1 MEYAH
6 KEGVMAKSYQRVV
19 ANLVESYGGWSRIEA
34 CLADGRMTD
43 KLFPYHNLFSPIHVN
58 SIKLKNRIVMGPMGN
73 VGMPDETG
81 RPSNKMIQYFVE
93 RAKGGVGLITSGL
106 VLASNNVE
114 ASVTELGNLS
124 LLPRID
130 RSRTVFPGW
139 RVLAESV
146 HAYGAKFF
154 IQISPGLGRVA
165 SPECLIKKLRLPVS
179 ASWNPNF
186 YMPAVPCRPLRD
198 GECLKIIK
206 NAGQAAANA
215 KALLIDGVYLHGH
228 EGYLLE
234 QMVNPAFNRRKL
246 GRFANWQTFG
256 IELVKHIRER
266 VGEYYPIMYRIDLS
280 LALNET
286 YGKRMAEVSSLKK
299 FRKERIVEMTLDYM
313 ANLVKAGV
321 DMFDVDLGC
330 YDNWWLPHPPAS
342 MPPGCYLPIAKL
354 VKDYLAEKKI
364 KSNAGLPVPVVAVGK
379 LGYPDL
385 AERALR
391 EGMCDM
397 IMLARPLL
405 ADPEWPSKAYAG
417 KTSEI
422 CPCIGDQEA
431 CLNEFIEGGHLQ
443 CAVNPR
449 TGFEDVLC
457 AELTPT
463 SKPKKVAV
471 VGAGPAGVLCACTA
485 AERGHEVTLFEKL
498 DKVGGQLILGSVP
511 QFKYDVAN
519 YLQYLRNLLEKTAQ
533 SYKLKLRLHTEATP
547 ELLKGEN
554 CDAVVTCTGGQPIKL
569 AVEGIDLP
577 HVVQAVDLLRDGSL
591 STKAQKVMVI
601 GGGSV
606 GCEVAYMLAY
616 EMGNQVTIVEMLP
629 YFMKGD
635 CTANRGHLIHYLE
648 KAGVRLL
655 NCAMLKSVGRGSVK
669 ILKNVS
675 STVPDPYNT
684 WSPILPENVKNP
696 LAKKIKVEEQEIE
709 LETDLVVLAVG
720 LKADDR
726 LYEAC
731 IKERVAPGIRN
742 IGDSFCVGRVFEA
755 TKAGYAVGS
764 TL

>member
-1 MEYAH
+1 MEN
-6 KEGVMAKSYQRVV
+6 KTQRIISE
-19 ANLVESYGGWSRIEA
+19 LVESFGDWFLNEEG
-34 CLADGRMTD
+34 LADGRMTD
-43 KLFPYHNLFSPIHVN
+43 KLFPYHQLFSPIEVN
-58 SIKLKNRIVMGPMGN
+58 SIKIKNRILMGPMGN
-73 VGMPDETG
+73 VGLCDETG

-106 VLASNNVE
+106 VLVSYNVE
-114 ASVTELGNLS
+114 ASVTELGDLS

-154 IQISPGLGRVA
+154 IQLSPGLGRVA

-206 NAGQAAANA
+206 NAGQAAADA

-246 GRFANWQTFG
+246 GRFANWQAFG

-266 VGEYYPIMYRIDLS
+266 VGEHYPIMYRIDLS

-299 FRKERIVEMTLDYM
+299 FRKERTVEMTLDYM

-330 YDNWWLPHPPAS
+330 YDNWWLPHPPAP
-342 MPPGCYLPIAKL
+342 MPPGCYLPVSKL

-364 KSNAGLPVPVVAVGK
+364 KSNVGLPVPVVAVGK

-397 IMLARPLL
+397 VMLARPLL
-405 ADPEWPSKAYAG
+405 ADPEWPNKTYAG
-417 KTSEI
+417 KVSEI

-431 CLNEFIEGGHLQ
+431 CLNEFIEGGHPQ

-457 AELTPT
+457 VELAPV

-471 VGAGPAGVLCACTA
+471 VGAGPAGIVCACTA
-485 AERGHEVTLFEKL
+485 AKRGHQVMLFEKQ
-498 DKVGGQLILGSVP
+498 DKVGGELIPGSTP

-519 YLQYLRNLLEKTAQ
+519 YLQYLRNLLEKTAKN
-533 SYKLKLRLHTEATP
+533 YKLKLRLHTEATP
-547 ELLKGEN
+547 ELLKSDKF
-554 CDAVVTCTGGQPIKL
+554 DAVVTCTGGQPIKL
-569 AVEGIDLP
+569 AIQGIDLP
-577 HVVQAVDLLRDGSL
+577 HVMQAVNLLRHTSMAAK
-591 STKAQKVMVI
+591 TKKVVVI

-606 GCEVAYMLAY
+606 GCELAYMLAY
-616 EMGNQVTIVEMLP
+616 EMKKQVTIVEMLP
-629 YFMKGD
+629 YFMKGV

-648 KAGVRLL
+648 KAGVNLL
-655 NCAMLKSVGRGSVK
+655 NCARLQSVDRKTIK
-669 ILKNVS
+669 IRHNVS
-675 STVPDPYNT
+675 PTVPDPYNT

-696 LAKKIKVEEQEIE
+696 LAKRIKVEEQEVE
-709 LETDLVVLAVG
+709 LEADLVVLAVG

-726 LYEAC
+726 LYDGC
-731 IKERVAPGIRN
+731 VKERVAPEIHN
-742 IGDSFCVGRVFEA
+742 IGDSFSVGRIFEA
-755 TKAGYAVGS
+755 TKAGYAIGRM
-764 TL
+764 L

>member
-1 MEYAH
+1 MV
-6 KEGVMAKSYQRVV
+6 KNYQGVV
-19 ANLVESYGGWSRIEA
+19 ASLIDGYGGWSGNEDR
-34 CLADGRMTD
+34 LADGRMTD
-43 KLFPYHNLFSPIHVN
+43 RLFPYHQLFSPIQVN
-58 SIKLKNRIVMGPMGN
+58 SLKIKNRIVMGPMGN

-81 RPSNKMIQYFVE
+81 RPGNKMIQYFVE

-114 ASVTELGNLS
+114 ASVTEPGDLS

-139 RVLAESV
+139 RILAESV
-146 HAYGAKFF
+146 HACGARFF
-154 IQISPGLGRVA
+154 IQLSPGLGRVA

-206 NAGQAAANA
+206 NAGQAAADA
-215 KALLIDGVYLHGH
+215 KALLIDGAYLHGH

-234 QMVNPAFNRRKL
+234 QMTNTAFNRRRL
-246 GRFANWQTFG
+246 GRFADWQAFG

-266 VGEYYPIMYRIDLS
+266 VGERYPIMYRIDLS

-286 YGKRMAEVSSLKK
+286 YGRRMTEVSSLKK
-299 FRKERIVEMTLDYM
+299 FRRERTVEMTLDYM

-342 MPPGCYLPIAKL
+342 MPPGCYLPLAKL
-354 VKDYLAEKKI
+354 VKDYLMEKKI

-385 AERALR
+385 AEHALR
-391 EGMCDM
+391 QGMCDM
-397 IMLARPLL
+397 VMLARPLL

-417 KTSEI
+417 RVSEI

-431 CLNEFIEGGHLQ
+431 CLNEFIEGGHPQ

-457 AELTPT
+457 AELNPA
-463 SKPKKVAV
+463 SRAKKVAV

-485 AERGHEVTLFEKL
+485 AQRGHRVTLFEKL
-498 DKVGGQLILGSVP
+498 DKAGGELIPGSTP
-511 QFKYDVAN
+511 KFKYDVAN
-519 YLQYLRNLLEKTAQ
+519 YLQYLRNLLDETAR
-533 SYKLKLRLHTEATP
+533 SYKLKLRLKTEATP
-547 ELLKGEN
+547 ELLKSGKF
-554 CDAVVTCTGGQPIKL
+554 DAVVTCTGAQPVKL
-569 AVEGIDLP
+569 PVKGIDLP
-577 HVVQAVDLLRDGSL
+577 HVVQAVDLLHNGSL
-591 STKAQKVMVI
+591 PAKAKKVVVI

-606 GCEVAYMLAY
+606 GCELAYMLAY
-616 EMGNQVTIVEMLP
+616 EMGRQVAIVEMLP
-629 YFMKGD
+629 YFMKGV

-655 NCAMLKSVGRGSVK
+655 NCAVLKSVDKGAVK
-669 ILKNVS
+669 IIKNVS
-675 STVPDPYNT
+675 PTVPDPYNT
-684 WSPILPENVKNP
+684 WSPILPDNVKNP
-696 LAKKIKVEEQEIE
+696 LAKKIKVEEKEIE
-709 LETDLVVLAVG
+709 LAADLVVLAVG

-731 IKERVAPGIRN
+731 VKERVAPEIHN

-755 TKAGYAVGS
+755 TKAGYAVGRI
-764 TL
+764 L

>member
-1 MEYAH
+1 MEN
-6 KEGVMAKSYQRVV
+6 KTQRIISE
-19 ANLVESYGGWSRIEA
+19 LVESFGDWFLNEEG
-34 CLADGRMTD
+34 LADGRMTD
-43 KLFPYHNLFSPIHVN
+43 KLFPYHQLFSPIEVN
-58 SIKLKNRIVMGPMGN
+58 SIKIKNRILMGPMGN
-73 VGMPDETG
+73 VGLCDETG

-106 VLASNNVE
+106 VLVSYNVE
-114 ASVTELGNLS
+114 ASVTELGDLS

-154 IQISPGLGRVA
+154 IQLSPGLGRVA

-206 NAGQAAANA
+206 NAGQAAADA

-246 GRFANWQTFG
+246 GRFANWQAFG

-266 VGEYYPIMYRIDLS
+266 VGEHYPIMYRIDLS

-299 FRKERIVEMTLDYM
+299 FRKERTVEMTLDYM

-330 YDNWWLPHPPAS
+330 YDNWWLPHPPAP

-354 VKDYLAEKKI
+354 VKDYFARQGI
-364 KSNAGLPVPVVAVGK
+364 KSNRGLPVPVVAVGK

-397 IMLARPLL
+397 VMLARPLL
-405 ADPEWPSKAYAG
+405 ADPEWPNKTYAG
-417 KTSEI
+417 KVSEI

-431 CLNEFIEGGHLQ
+431 CLNEFIEGGHPQ

-457 AELTPT
+457 VELAPV
-463 SKPKKVAV
+463 SKLKKVAV
-471 VGAGPAGVLCACTA
+471 VGAGPAGIVCACTA
-485 AERGHEVTLFEKL
+485 AKRGHQVMLFEKQ
-498 DKVGGQLILGSVP
+498 DKVGGELIPGSTP

-519 YLQYLRNLLEKTAQ
+519 YLQYLRNLLEKTAKN
-533 SYKLKLRLHTEATP
+533 YKLKLRLHTEATP
-547 ELLKGEN
+547 ELLKSDKF
-554 CDAVVTCTGGQPIKL
+554 DAVVTCTGGQPIKL
-569 AVEGIDLP
+569 AIQGIDLP
-577 HVVQAVDLLRDGSL
+577 HVMQAVNLLRHTSMAAK
-591 STKAQKVMVI
+591 TKKVVVI

-606 GCEVAYMLAY
+606 GCELAYMLAY
-616 EMGNQVTIVEMLP
+616 EMKKQVTIVEMLP
-629 YFMKGD
+629 YFMKGV

-648 KAGVRLL
+648 KAGVNLL
-655 NCAMLKSVGRGSVK
+655 NCARLQSVDRKTIK
-669 ILKNVS
+669 IRHNVS
-675 STVPDPYNT
+675 PTVPDPYNT

-696 LAKKIKVEEQEIE
+696 LAKRIKVEEQEVE
-709 LETDLVVLAVG
+709 LEADLVVLAVG

-726 LYEAC
+726 LYDGC
-731 IKERVAPGIRN
+731 VKERVAPEIHN
-742 IGDSFCVGRVFEA
+742 IGDSFSVGRIFEA
-755 TKAGYAVGS
+755 TKAGYAIGRM
-764 TL
+764 L

>member
-1 MEYAH
+1 
-6 KEGVMAKSYQRVV
+6 MAKNYQKVV
-19 ANLVESYGGWSRIEA
+19 ANLIEDYGGWSRVEER
-34 CLADGRMTD
+34 LADGRMTD
-43 KLFPYHNLFSPIHVN
+43 KLFPYHQLFSPIQVN
-58 SIKLKNRIVMGPMGN
+58 GIKIKNRIVMGPMGN

-114 ASVTELGNLS
+114 ASVTEVGDLS

-146 HAYGAKFF
+146 HAYGARFF
-154 IQISPGLGRVA
+154 IQLSAGLGRVA
-165 SPECLIKKLRLPVS
+165 SPECLIKKWRLPVS

-206 NAGQAAANA
+206 NAGQAAADA
-215 KALLIDGVYLHGH
+215 RALLIDGVYLHGH

-234 QMVNPAFNRRKL
+234 QMTNTAFNRRKF
-246 GRFANWQTFG
+246 GRFADWQAFG

-266 VGEYYPIMYRIDLS
+266 VGAHYPIMYRIDLS

-286 YGKRMAEVSSLKK
+286 YGERMEQVSSLKK
-299 FRKERIVEMTLDYM
+299 FRKERTVEMTLDYM

-330 YDNWWLPHPPAS
+330 YDNWWLPHPPTS
-342 MPPGCYLPIAKL
+342 MPPGCYLPVAGL
-354 VKDYLAEKKI
+354 VKDYLAGEKI

-397 IMLARPLL
+397 VMLARPLL

-417 KTSEI
+417 KISGI

-431 CLNEFIEGGHLQ
+431 CLNEFIEGGHPQ

-457 AELTPT
+457 AELTPA
-463 SKPKKVAV
+463 SEPKEVAV
-471 VGAGPAGVLCACTA
+471 VGAGPAGLLCACTA
-485 AERGHEVTLFEKL
+485 AQRGHRVTLFERL
-498 DKVGGQLILGSVP
+498 DKVGGELIPGSAP
-511 QFKYDVAN
+511 RFKYDVAN
-519 YLQYLRNLLEKTAQ
+519 YLQYLRNLLEKTAKN
-533 SYKLKLRLHTEATP
+533 YKLELRLHTEATP
-547 ELLKGEN
+547 AMLKGEKF
-554 CDAVVTCTGGQPIKL
+554 DAVVTGTGGEPVKL
-569 AVEGIDLP
+569 AIKGIDLP
-577 HVVQAVDLLRDGSL
+577 HVVQAVDLLCNGSIP
-591 STKAQKVMVI
+591 AKVRKVVVV

-606 GCEVAYMLAY
+606 GCEAAYMLAC
-616 EMGNQVTIVEMLP
+616 EMGRQVTIVEMLP
-629 YFMKGD
+629 YFMKGV

-648 KAGVRLL
+648 RAGVRLL
-655 NCAMLKSVGRGSVK
+655 NCARLQSIGKKTVK
-669 ILKNVS
+669 VCQNVS
-675 STVPDPYNT
+675 PTVPDPYKT
-684 WSPILPENVKNP
+684 WSPILPENIKNP
-696 LAKKIKVEEQEIE
+696 LAKKIKVEEKEIE
-709 LETDLVVLAVG
+709 LEAELVVLHVG

-726 LYEAC
+726 LYESC
-731 IKERVAPGIRN
+731 VRERVAPEIHN
-742 IGDSFCVGRVFEA
+742 IGDSSCVGRIFEA
-755 TKAGYAVGS
+755 TKAGYAVGRM
-764 TL
+764 L

>member
-1 MEYAH
+1 M
-6 KEGVMAKSYQRVV
+6 VKSYQSVI
-19 ANLVESYGGWSRIEA
+19 ANLVESYGGWSRIEER
-34 CLADGRMTD
+34 LAEGRMTD
-43 KLFPYHNLFSPIHVN
+43 KLFPYHHLFSPIQVN

-73 VGMPDETG
+73 VGMADETG
-81 RPSNKMIQYFVE
+81 RPGNKMIQYFVE
-93 RAKGGVGLITSGL
+93 RARGGVGLITSGL

-114 ASVTELGNLS
+114 ASVTELGDLS

-139 RVLAESV
+139 RILAENV

-206 NAGQAAANA
+206 NTGQAAADA

-246 GRFANWQTFG
+246 GGFANWQTFG
-256 IELVKHIRER
+256 IELVKHIRQR

-299 FRKERIVEMTLDYM
+299 FRKERTVEMTLDYM

-330 YDNWWLPHPPAS
+330 YDNWWLPHPPTS
-342 MPPGCYLPIAKL
+342 MPPGCYLPVAEL
-354 VKDYLAEKKI
+354 VKSYLAEKKI

-385 AERALR
+385 AEHALR

-397 IMLARPLL
+397 VMLARPLL

-417 KTSEI
+417 RISEI

-431 CLNEFIEGGHLQ
+431 CLNEFIEGGHPQ

-449 TGFEDVLC
+449 TGFEDLLC
-457 AELTPT
+457 AELTPV
-463 SKPKKVAV
+463 SKPKKVVV
-471 VGAGPAGVLCACTA
+471 VGSGPAGVLCACTA
-485 AERGHEVTLFEKL
+485 AQRGHQVTLFERL
-498 DKVGGQLILGSVP
+498 DKVGGQLIPGSVP

-533 SYKLKLRLHTEATP
+533 SYKLKLSLYTEATP
-547 ELLKGEN
+547 ELLKSEK
-554 CDAVVTCTGGQPIKL
+554 CDAVVTCIGGQPIKL

-577 HVVQAVDLLRDGSL
+577 HVVQAVNLLRDGSL
-591 STKAQKVMVI
+591 SAKAQKVMVI

-606 GCEVAYMLAY
+606 GCEAAYMLAC
-616 EMGNQVTIVEMLP
+616 EMGKQVTIVEMLP
-629 YFMKGD
+629 YFMKGV

-731 IKERVAPGIRN
+731 VKERVAPEIRN

>member
-1 MEYAH
+1 
-6 KEGVMAKSYQRVV
+6 MAKNYQRVV
-19 ANLVESYGGWSRIEA
+19 ASLIEGYGGWSGNEEL
-34 CLADGRMTD
+34 LADGRMTD
-43 KLFPYHNLFSPIHVN
+43 RLFPYHKLFSPIQVN
-58 SIKLKNRIVMGPMGN
+58 SIKIKNRIVMGPMGN

-81 RPSNKMIQYFVE
+81 RPGNKMIQYFVE

-114 ASVTELGNLS
+114 ASVTEPGDLS

-139 RVLAESV
+139 RILAESV
-146 HAYGAKFF
+146 HACGASFF
-154 IQISPGLGRVA
+154 IQLSPGLGRVA

-206 NAGQAAANA
+206 NSGQAAADA

-234 QMVNPAFNRRKL
+234 QMTNTAFNRRRL
-246 GRFANWQTFG
+246 GRFADWQAFG
-256 IELVKHIRER
+256 IELVEHIRER
-266 VGEYYPIMYRIDLS
+266 VGERYPIMYRIDLS

-286 YGKRMAEVSSLKK
+286 YGRRMAEVGSLKK
-299 FRKERIVEMTLDYM
+299 FRRERTVEMTLDYM

-342 MPPGCYLPIAKL
+342 MPPGCYLPLAKL

-385 AERALR
+385 AEHALR
-391 EGMCDM
+391 QGMCDM
-397 IMLARPLL
+397 VMLARPLL

-417 KTSEI
+417 RISEI

-431 CLNEFIEGGHLQ
+431 CLNEFIEGGHTQ

-457 AELTPT
+457 AELNPA
-463 SKPKKVAV
+463 SRAKKVAV
-471 VGAGPAGVLCACTA
+471 VGAGPAGALCACTA
-485 AERGHEVTLFEKL
+485 AQRGHQVTLFEKL
-498 DKVGGQLILGSVP
+498 DKAGGELIPGSAP
-511 QFKYDVAN
+511 KFKYDVAN
-519 YLQYLRNLLEKTAQ
+519 YLQYLSNLLDETAR
-533 SYKLKLRLHTEATP
+533 SYKLKLRLKTEATP
-547 ELLKGEN
+547 ELLKGGKF
-554 CDAVVTCTGGQPIKL
+554 DAVVTCTGAQPVKL
-569 AVEGIDLP
+569 PVKGIDLP
-577 HVVQAVDLLRDGSL
+577 HVVQAVDLLRNGSL
-591 STKAQKVMVI
+591 PAKAKKVVVI

-606 GCEVAYMLAY
+606 GCEIAYMLAY
-616 EMGNQVTIVEMLP
+616 EMGRQVAIVEMLP
-629 YFMKGD
+629 YFMKGV
-635 CTANRGHLIHYLE
+635 CTANRGHLIHYME

-655 NCAMLKSVGRGSVK
+655 NCAVLKSVDKGAVK
-669 ILKNVS
+669 IIKNVS
-675 STVPDPYNT
+675 PTVPDPYNT
-684 WSPILPENVKNP
+684 WSPILPDNVKNP
-696 LAKKIKVEEQEIE
+696 LAKKIKVEEKEIE
-709 LETDLVVLAVG
+709 LAADLVVLAVG

-731 IKERVAPGIRN
+731 VKERVAPEIHN

-755 TKAGYAVGS
+755 TKAGYAVGRI
-764 TL
+764 L